1 MTALC
6 PRGRT
11 RFSLLHRL
19 AAALLLIT
27 IFSPTAFAAA
37 AEPITVLLDQAR
49 ILQLPERAATV
60 VVGNP
65 LNAYLSIQPGGLAV
79 ITGKGYG
86 ATNFVVLD
94 RHGVVL
100 TEQTVQVTGASDR
113 TVIVYRGTERET
125 YSCTPDCSRRIT
137 LGDDPDFFDKT
148 LTQSTNRN
156 SQASSAGGLA
166 AGR

>member
-27 IFSPTAFAAA
+27 IFLPTAFAAA

-65 LNAYLSIQPGGLAV
+65 LIADLSIQPGGLAI

-100 TEQTVQVTGASDR
+100 TEQTVQVTGATDR
-113 TVIVYRGTERET
+113 TVIVYRGIDRET
-125 YSCTPDCSRRIT
+125 YSCAPDCSRRIT
-137 LGDDPDFFDKT
+137 LGDAPDFFDKT
-148 LTQSTNRN
+148 LSETTTRN
-156 SQASSAGGLA
+156 AQA
-166 AGR
+166 AGVGAMSSGH

>member
-65 LNAYLSIQPGGLAV
+65 LIADLSIQPGGLAV
-79 ITGKGYG
+79 IPARAMARPT
-86 ATNFVVLD
+86 LSSS
-94 RHGVVL
+94 
-100 TEQTVQVTGASDR
+100 TVMAS
-113 TVIVYRGTERET
+113 
-125 YSCTPDCSRRIT
+125 C
-137 LGDDPDFFDKT
+137 
-148 LTQSTNRN
+148 
-156 SQASSAGGLA
+156 
-166 AGR
+166 